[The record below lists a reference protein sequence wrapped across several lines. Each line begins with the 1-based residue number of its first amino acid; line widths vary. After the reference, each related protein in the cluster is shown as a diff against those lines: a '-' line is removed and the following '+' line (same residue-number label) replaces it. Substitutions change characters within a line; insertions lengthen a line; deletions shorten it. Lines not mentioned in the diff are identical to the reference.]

1 MAAPTTFANAEG
13 GVYELVARGNK
24 DAYFFQDFPDSKFIF
39 DNSYQ
44 AQAPFSKEI
53 RRVPPK
59 AAAEF
64 GRTIDFDIDVIGDI
78 LQNPTFFITLPSW
91 LPVQQQNTNRTSILR
106 DTNGNSYG
114 YTNNIA
120 YFLFERIQFF
130 QDNILLQEFSG
141 DTLWAM
147 NADQGT
153 YGSTFVTQVLTGG
166 HDGSVLSIQRN
177 ATPGSL
183 RLELP
188 LIGCQEGDP
197 GFPLRSVTRHA
208 YRLRCKLRKLEDL
221 VESSNTTLIKPA
233 PWGKQFVQT
242 LQDDTEIP
250 FNTLRREEIGPLS
263 IFLETTQVYV
273 SREIQEEME
282 TNPQKLPFKRHFENI
297 FSQNNADYINVLQ
310 GGTSVIKR
318 RLDGRH
324 PTARLLWYFRSF
336 QDQQKNKLWKIQT
349 DSGKSYYNTLS
360 LQIAGQTRELPRS
373 STVWRDVVNYG
384 KEQLDSGIELSTM
397 NFTIGDIA
405 PKRFPEPPNQQP
417 NGTINMTTADRPTFY
432 IELANPE
439 TTPPITQLYVITE
452 GWAQFQ
458 TDGKGRA
465 ELFSQN

>member
-1 MAAPTTFANAEG
+1 MAAPTIFANAEG

-24 DAYFFQDFPDSKFIF
+24 DAYFFQDFPDSKFLF
-39 DNSYQ
+39 DNSYE
-44 AQAPFSKEI
+44 AQAAFSKEM

-59 AAAEF
+59 SAAEF
-64 GRTIDFDIDVIGDI
+64 GRTVDFDIDVIGDLLQKPTI
-78 LQNPTFFITLPSW
+78 LITLPSW
-91 LPVQQQNTNRTSILR
+91 LPVQQQS
-106 DTNGNSYG
+106 TNGTTVIRDESGTAYG
-114 YTNNIA
+114 YTNSIA

-141 DTLWAM
+141 DTLWAAA
-147 NADQGT
+147 ADQGT
-153 YGSTFVTQVLTGG
+153 YGSTFITQKLTGG

-177 ATPGSL
+177 ATPGVL

-197 GFPLRSVTRHA
+197 GFPLRAVTKHS

-221 VESSNTTLIKPA
+221 VEDSLGSVKPI
-233 PWGKQFVQT
+233 PWGKTFTQT
-242 LQDDTEIP
+242 FQNESQVSFTALQ
-250 FNTLRREEIGPLS
+250 REEIGPLLLQ
-263 IFLETTQVYV
+263 LETTQVYV
-273 SREIQEEME
+273 SREIQEEIE
-282 TNPQKLPFKRHFENI
+282 TKPMKLPFKRYFENV

-310 GGTSVIKR
+310 GGTSVVKR

-336 QDQQKNKLWKIQT
+336 QDQQKNRLWKIKT
-349 DSGKSYYNTLS
+349 DSGKAYYTTIS
-360 LQIAGQTRELPRS
+360 LQIAGQTRELPRTS
-373 STVWRDVVNYG
+373 RIWRDVVNYG
-384 KEQLDSGIELSTM
+384 KEQLDSGLELSTM

-405 PKRFPEPPNQQP
+405 PKRFPDPVNEQP

-439 TTPPITQLYVITE
+439 TTPPITQLYVVTE
-452 GWAQFQ
+452 GWALFQ